1 MNPKL
6 RSALTLFFLLLM
18 VATSFGTGYII
29 RDTISLIGKDDNE
42 GLAVY
47 QEAMEIIDRE
57 FLGEIP
63 SEQEMVYGAIR
74 GSIGQLDDP
83 YTVFIEPIARDHER
97 EVMTGNFGG
106 IGAYLSRPEE
116 GGPIVL
122 EPMRNNPAEKAGIL
136 SGDQLIAVDGTPI
149 TVEMETGAVVE
160 LIKGEK
166 GTAVILTV
174 IHPDETEPTDVEVI
188 RDDILI
194 PSVAWRVLE
203 DEPTIGYIQL
213 TRFSGESADEVKT
226 AVIELQDAG
235 VEKIIIDLRG
245 NGGGLVDAAI
255 AIADHFISAGTI
267 LHRQDRS
274 ENERNYNA
282 HSETIAPDIP
292 LVILVDG
299 NTASASE
306 ILAGAL
312 HDYQRATLIG
322 ASKTFGKGSVQLVY
336 DLSDGSSV
344 HVTSAKWF
352 TPDYNPID
360 KVGLEP
366 DILVELTADGA
377 ENGRDEV
384 LERAIDY
391 LNEGNY

>member
-1 MNPKL
+1 
-6 RSALTLFFLLLM
+6 M
-18 VATSFGTGYII
+18 VATAFGTGYLT
-29 RDTISLIGKDDNE
+29 RDIVNDIASADDGLTI
-42 GLAVY
+42 Y
-47 QEAMEIIDRE
+47 REAMGIIDRE

-63 SEQEMVYGAIR
+63 SEQTMAYAAIR
-74 GSIGQLDDP
+74 GSLGELEDP
-83 YTVFIEPIARDHER
+83 YTVFIEPVVRNHER

-106 IGAYLSRPEE
+106 IGAYLSRSEE
-116 GGPIVL
+116 GGPIIL
-122 EPMRNNPAEKAGIL
+122 EPMRNNPAEGAGIL
-136 SGDQLIAVDGTPI
+136 SGDELVAVDGTPI
-149 TVEMETGAVVE
+149 TLEMETSEVVE

-166 GTAVILTV
+166 GTAVILSV
-174 IHPDETEPTDVEVI
+174 IHPDETTPTDVEII

-194 PSVAWRVLE
+194 PSASWRVLE

-213 TRFSGESADEVKT
+213 TRFSGESADEMET
-226 AVIELQDAG
+226 AVTELQEAD

-245 NGGGLVDAAI
+245 NGGGLVDAAV
-255 AIADHFISAGTI
+255 AIADHFVDDGTI
-267 LHRQDRS
+267 LHRKDRS
-274 ENERNYNA
+274 ENERDYNA
-282 HSETIAPDIP
+282 HGETIAPDIP

-312 HDYQRATLIG
+312 HDYERATLIG

-366 DILVELTADGA
+366 DILVELTENGA

-384 LERAIDY
+384 LERAIEY
-391 LNEGNY
+391 LQE

>member
-18 VATSFGTGYII
+18 VATTFGTGYLI
-29 RDTISLIGKDDNE
+29 RDTISLVGANKDD
-42 GLAVY
+42 GLAIY

-57 FLGEIP
+57 FLGDIP
-63 SEQEMVYGAIR
+63 SEQEMAYGAIR

-116 GGPIVL
+116 GGSIIL

-136 SGDQLIAVDGTPI
+136 SGDQLVAVDGTPI
-149 TVEMETGAVVE
+149 TPEMETSAVVE

-166 GTAVILTV
+166 GTAVILSV
-174 IHPDETEPTDVEVI
+174 IHPDENEQTDVEII

-194 PSVAWRVLE
+194 PSAAWRVLE

-213 TRFSGESADEVKT
+213 TRFSGESADEMET
-226 AVIELQDAG
+226 AVSELQEAG

-245 NGGGLVDAAI
+245 NGGGLVDAAV
-255 AIADHFISAGTI
+255 AIADHFVSDGTI
-267 LHRQDRS
+267 LHRKDRS

-282 HSETIAPDIP
+282 SDETIAPDIP

-312 HDYQRATLIG
+312 HDYERATLIG

-360 KVGLEP
+360 KVGLDP

-384 LERAIDY
+384 LERAIEY
-391 LNEGNY
+391 LQEQ